1 MKKEQTLP
9 GLSRTMVDRSE
20 AANLQAS
27 RSVYRASPG
36 ARFAAG
42 IAAGMVGGILMM
54 GFMMTYASVTGAGV
68 TMPLKALGA
77 FVYGVESL
85 IAGPTAML
93 VVALI
98 QLGFSIVLG
107 ILFALFVSR
116 GTSTMAALFA
126 GIAVGIAIWVA
137 MDLFVLRFANPTMA
151 ARIADSSVVAF
162 AEVTCAVLV
171 DSLNETAKEHGNAS
185 LTIRTRV
192 ARRLREAL
200 MRAPISALLR
210 QSAKRMQP

>member
-1 MKKEQTLP
+1 
-9 GLSRTMVDRSE
+9 MVEGSD

-27 RSVYRASPG
+27 GSMYRTSPG

-77 FVYGVESL
+77 LVYGVESL

-93 VVALI
+93 VGALI

-107 ILFALFVSR
+107 ILFTLFVS
-116 GTSTMAALFA
+116 
-126 GIAVGIAIWVA
+126 
-137 MDLFVLRFANPTMA
+137 
-151 ARIADSSVVAF
+151 
-162 AEVTCAVLV
+162 
-171 DSLNETAKEHGNAS
+171 
-185 LTIRTRV
+185 
-192 ARRLREAL
+192 
-200 MRAPISALLR
+200 
-210 QSAKRMQP
+210 